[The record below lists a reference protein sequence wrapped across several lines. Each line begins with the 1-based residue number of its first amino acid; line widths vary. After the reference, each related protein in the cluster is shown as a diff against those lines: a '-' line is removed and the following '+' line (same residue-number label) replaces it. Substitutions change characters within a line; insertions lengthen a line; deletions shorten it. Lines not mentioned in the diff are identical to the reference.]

1 MRRLLLA
8 ATAIAVAGVAGA
20 TFTLRN
26 FEQSRSA
33 IVAAPTCRS
42 TQLRLVSAGG
52 GVAGGTADAL
62 FSAVNV
68 SDTNCALRGWPALQ
82 VVLRNGRRITPPVR
96 RDHLGRT
103 ASGVVPVR
111 TIELRPGDAA
121 TFGIWD
127 ADGPN
132 PRASC
137 SPAKTL
143 LVTPTP
149 GSNPV
154 SVPLGIGQYCGP
166 RLIEVPFVAG
176 RANHED

>member
-1 MRRLLLA
+1 M
-8 ATAIAVAGVAGA
+8 
-20 TFTLRN
+20 
-26 FEQSRSA
+26 
-33 IVAAPTCRS
+33 
-42 TQLRLVSAGG
+42 
-52 GVAGGTADAL
+52 AGGTAGAL

-68 SDTNCALRGWPALQ
+68 SDTSCALRGWPALQ

-111 TIELRPGDAA
+111 RIELGPSNAA

-127 ADGPN
+127 ADSPN
-132 PRASC
+132 PGISC

-176 RANHED
+176 RVNHED